1 MHEAELL
8 EREHELTAL
17 DALVEATQAGDGRL
31 LVIEGPAG
39 IGKTRLLSG
48 LRRSAERPLRVLA
61 ARGSELER
69 DFAFGV
75 VRQLFEGAV
84 AGANGDDR
92 AFDGAADGARGVFGS
107 PGSDAGDGGGEN
119 SFAALHG
126 LYWLALNLAAERPL
140 LLAVDDLQWCDRPS
154 LRFLAYL
161 ARRLEGTPILLAA
174 TLRSGE
180 AGTDPTLLGEIT
192 GDAAAE
198 RLWPGPLSEA
208 GVRDLVRERLG
219 GDADPAFCAACHE
232 ATRGNPL
239 LLGQLLA
246 ALAADGVSPDARN
259 AELVRE
265 VGPRAVS
272 SAVLLRLARVGN
284 EAIEVARAV
293 SVLGEDARLPVI
305 AALAGLDEPRVAE
318 ATGALAR
325 AEILRPDPPLG
336 FVHPLVRDAVYHE
349 LPPGERELRHSRA
362 ARAMLDAGGEREEV
376 ASHLLLT
383 APRGE
388 VWVAK
393 LLHEAGRSAMHKGA
407 AESAVAYL
415 RRALA
420 EPPEPGRRVQV
431 LFELGAAEVLVDG
444 RAAAVHLR
452 EAHDLLSDPLARGL
466 AAGMLARTLM
476 FTGAPAEAAEVARHA
491 AAELPP
497 ELLDL
502 RRALEAFELTVVY
515 FGAHEPEAMSWL
527 AEHRAGIEDG
537 GPGARMLEAAAA
549 MEWAYGGGSADDC
562 VELAL
567 RSLAGGALL
576 AADPG
581 LMLVAPIIVLALADR
596 DEAVE
601 TSQAAL
607 EEARRRGSLFSV
619 SGLHMWH
626 GFVLTRR
633 GDLAGAEAVLR
644 TGIDEFVQWGFA
656 EQAMVYASAFLADVL
671 LERGD
676 VAAARAAHDRAADP
690 GDRSDGAR
698 YWLNSEME
706 LLIAEGR
713 AEDAVAMADEF
724 ARRFSHYANPAYARW
739 RTCKAQAFDRLERRD
754 EAIAFAEEELE
765 LARAWGAPGPVGT
778 TLRIL
783 GTLRREDGLDDLRAA
798 VEVLEGSA
806 ARLELAKALA
816 ALGSAL
822 RRFKAPSEA
831 REPLR
836 RALELASACA
846 ATGLVEH
853 VRGELHA
860 TGARPRRDAASG
872 PEALTPSERRVADLA
887 AGGDTNRD
895 IAQVLFVT
903 PKTVEV
909 HLSNAYRKLGIRS
922 RRELEGALEI

>member
-8 EREHELTAL
+8 EREHELSTL
-17 DALVEATQAGDGRL
+17 DALVEATRVGDGRL

-39 IGKTRLLSG
+39 IGKSRLLAG

-84 AGANGDDR
+84 AGADGDEG
-92 AFDGAADGARGVFGS
+92 FFEGAAGGARGVFGS
-107 PGSDAGDGGGEN
+107 PESDEGDGAGES

-140 LLAVDDLQWCDRPS
+140 LLAVDDLHWCDRPS

-180 AGTDPTLLGEIT
+180 AGTDPTLLGELS
-192 GDAAAE
+192 GDPSGT

-208 GVRDLVRERLG
+208 GVADLVRERLG
-219 GDADPAFCAACHE
+219 QAADPAFCVACHE

-246 ALAADGVSPDARN
+246 ALAADRVAPDAVN
-259 AELVRE
+259 AALVRE
-265 VGPRAVS
+265 IGPRAVS
-272 SAVLLRLARVGN
+272 SAVLLRLARVGD

-305 AALAGLDEPRVAE
+305 AALAELEESQVAE

-336 FVHPLVRDAVYHE
+336 FVNPLVRDAVYHE
-349 LPPGERELRHSRA
+349 LPPTERELRHSRA
-362 ARAMLDAGGEREEV
+362 AGALLDAGGEREEV

-383 APRGE
+383 PPRGQA
-388 VWVAK
+388 WVAE

-415 RRALA
+415 GRALA
-420 EPPEPGRRVQV
+420 EPPEAGRRVQV

-444 RAAAVHLR
+444 RAAAGHLR
-452 EAHDLLSDPLARGL
+452 EAYGMLSDPLVRGL

-476 FTGAPAEAAEVARHA
+476 FTGAPGEAAEVARRA

-502 RRALEAFELTVVY
+502 RRALEAFELVVMY
-515 FGAHEPEAMSWL
+515 FGAREPEDLTWL
-527 AEHRAGIEDG
+527 AEHRSGIDDP

-549 MEWAYGGGSADDC
+549 MEWAYGGGSADEC
-562 VELAL
+562 VALAL
-567 RSLAGGALL
+567 QSLAGGELL

-581 LMLVAPIIVLALADR
+581 LMLVAPILVLALADR
-596 DEAVE
+596 DEAVQ
-601 TSQAAL
+601 TSEAAL
-607 EEARRRGSLFSV
+607 AEAHRRGSLFSV

-633 GDLAGAEAVLR
+633 GDLAEAEAVLR
-644 TGIDEFVQWGFA
+644 TAIDELVQWGFA

-671 LERGD
+671 LERGE
-676 VAAARAAHDRAADP
+676 VAEARAAHDRAADP

-698 YWLNSEME
+698 YWLNSGME
-706 LLIAEGR
+706 LLVAEGR
-713 AEDAVAMADEF
+713 AEEAVAAADDF

-739 RTCKAQAFDRLERRD
+739 RTCKAQAFDRLDRHD
-754 EAIAFAEEELE
+754 EAIALAEQELE

-783 GTLRREDGLDDLRAA
+783 GLLRREAGLGDLHAA
-798 VEVLEGSA
+798 VEVLEESA

-816 ALGSAL
+816 SLGSAL
-822 RRFKAPSEA
+822 RRYKQPSEA

-836 RALELASACA
+836 RALELAGACG

-860 TGARPRRDAASG
+860 SGARPRRDAASG
-872 PEALTPSERRVADLA
+872 PESLTPSERRVVDLA
-887 AGGDTNRD
+887 AGGDTNRG
-895 IAQVLFVT
+895 IAQALFVT

-922 RRELEGALEI
+922 RRELAGALQD

>member
-8 EREHELTAL
+8 EREPELTAL
-17 DALVEATQAGDGRL
+17 DALIEATQDGDGRL

-39 IGKTRLLSG
+39 IGKSRLLAG

-69 DFAFGV
+69 DFAFGI
-75 VRQLFEGAV
+75 VRQLFEGEV
-84 AGANGDDR
+84 AGTGGDD
-92 AFDGAADGARGVFGS
+92 ALLGGAAGDARPVFGS
-107 PGSDAGDGGGEN
+107 PDPGDNGAAEG
-119 SFAALHG
+119 SFATLHG
-126 LYWLALNLAAERPL
+126 LYWLALNLAADRPL
-140 LLAVDDLQWCDRPS
+140 LLAVDDVHWCDSPS

-161 ARRLEGTPILLAA
+161 ARRLEGTPILLAV

-180 AGTDPTLLGEIT
+180 AGTDPTLVRELA
-192 GDAAAE
+192 GDPAAE
-198 RLWPGPLSEA
+198 RLWPGPLSLD
-208 GVRDLVRERLG
+208 GVGDLVRERLG
-219 GDADPAFCAACHE
+219 PDADPAFCAACHE
-232 ATRGNPL
+232 ATGGNPL

-246 ALAADGVSPDARN
+246 ALAADGVSPEAGN
-259 AELVRE
+259 ADLVRE

-272 SAVLLRLARVGN
+272 SAVLLRLSRVGN
-284 EAIEVARAV
+284 DAIEVARAV
-293 SVLGEDARLPVI
+293 SVLGEDARLPAI
-305 AALAGLDEPRVAE
+305 AALTGLDEAVVAD

-325 AEILRPDPPLG
+325 VEILKPDPPLG

-349 LPPGERELRHSRA
+349 LPPGERELRHGRA
-362 ARAMLDAGGEREEV
+362 ARALLDAGGEREEV

-388 VWVAK
+388 AWVAE
-393 LLHEAGRSAMHKGA
+393 LLHDAGRSAMPKGA
-407 AESAVAYL
+407 AESAAAYL

-420 EPPEPGRRVQV
+420 EPPSGERRTQV

-444 RAAAVHLR
+444 RSAVGHLR
-452 EAHDLLSDPLARGL
+452 EAYGELDDPVAKGL

-476 FTGAPAEAAEVARHA
+476 FTGAPAEAAQVALRA
-491 AAELPP
+491 AKQMPP
-497 ELLDL
+497 ELADL
-502 RRALEAFELTVVY
+502 RMALEAFELIVIY
-515 FGAHEPEAMSWL
+515 FGAAEPGGPSWL
-527 AEHRAGIEDG
+527 AEHRSGIEGG

-549 MEWAYGGGSADDC
+549 MEWAYGGGSAEEC
-562 VELAL
+562 VGLAL
-567 RSLAGGALL
+567 RALAGGELL
-576 AADPG
+576 VADPG

-607 EEARRRGSLFSV
+607 DEAHRRGSLFSV

-633 GDLAGAEAVLR
+633 GDLAEAEAVLR
-644 TGIDEFVQWGFA
+644 TSIDEFVQWGFA
-656 EQAMVYASAFLADVL
+656 DQAMVYASAFLADVL

-676 VAAARAAHDRAADP
+676 VAGARAAHDRASDP

-706 LLIAEGR
+706 LLVAEGR
-713 AEDAVAMADEF
+713 SDDAVRVADDF
-724 ARRFSHYANPAYARW
+724 AKRFSHYRNPAYARW
-739 RTCKAQAFDRLERRD
+739 RTSRAQALDRLDRRD
-754 EAIAFAEEELE
+754 EAIALAEEELA
-765 LARAWGAPGPVGT
+765 LARAWGAPGAVGT
-778 TLRIL
+778 TLRIA
-783 GTLRREDGLDDLRAA
+783 GTLKREQGLDDLRAA

-822 RRFKAPSEA
+822 RRAKAPSEA

-836 RALELASACA
+836 RALELASVCE
-846 ATGLVEH
+846 ATGLVDH

-860 TGARPRRDAASG
+860 TGARPRRDAVSG
-872 PEALTPSERRVADLA
+872 PDALTPSERRVADLA

-903 PKTVEV
+903 PKTIEV

-922 RRELEGALEI
+922 RRDLEGALQI